1 MLIMQLL
8 HLANGYEK
16 ENFMHIVIMF
26 CSLKQDAQWDSVTWR
41 KVEKLLFLPKAIE
54 KNQMKQVRETADRK
68 SWHIFTN
75 RLLGLL

>member
-16 ENFMHIVIMF
+16 ENFMPIVIMF
-26 CSLKQDAQWDSVTWR
+26 CSLKQDAQRDSVTQR

-54 KNQMKQVRETADRK
+54 KNRMKK
-68 SWHIFTN
+68 SERQKVGKAHTF
-75 RLLGLL
+75 LLTDS